1 VPLTLG
7 LRDQGFR
14 ALHATDGH
22 QGLELARAAR
32 PNLVL
37 LDAMLPRMDGFTVCR
52 TLRKESAVPI
62 IMFSTRGNV
71 QDRIK
76 GLELGADDYVVK
88 SFNARELMARVR
100 ALLRRWQLDR
110 RPTSASRD
118 RVVVGDIV
126 LDRAAA
132 RSGEP
137 AT

>member
-1 VPLTLG
+1 
-7 LRDQGFR
+7 
-14 ALHATDGH
+14 
-22 QGLELARAAR
+22 
-32 PNLVL
+32 
-37 LDAMLPRMDGFTVCR
+37 MDGFTVCR